1 MIYSLFTIIGSSI
14 FFHDLLRAIS
24 KQLESKH
31 FFLSVF
37 YFEAMFCFLE
47 KSIELDYD
55 FIRVSSY
62 QNTQSTGQ
70 VSISGL
76 SSLENLREKHLL
88 VVEDIVDTGKTMMK

>member
-1 MIYSLFTIIGSSI
+1 VLIVFDFELNLLFT
-14 FFHDLLRAIS
+14 
-24 KQLESKH
+24 
-31 FFLSVF
+31 
-37 YFEAMFCFLE
+37 E
-47 KSIELDYD
+47 KLIELDYD

-76 SSLENLREKHLL
+76 SSLENLREKHVL